1 MTGPLA
7 AVRDFFVAPPVHG
20 RAATARPV
28 PVPPS
33 FAVLGE
39 RREAVAVASGLVLA
53 SGAGPG
59 LVCVWPAGEV
69 RPRLPATARARRA
82 AARLE
87 ARGVTALAGGRLVG
101 VPLPGPAAEAV
112 AVCQRA
118 AAALGIATAVALAG
132 PRDDDL
138 DALLALQ
145 DAVVLVTARVRGLPA
160 GQAGGRRAGGDAGPG
175 GDGACTVGSRLRA
188 RGRRGDRPARP
199 SLRARTG
206 ALVPEDVA
214 RWPAAV

>member
-1 MTGPLA
+1 VTGPLA

-20 RAATARPV
+20 RAAIARPA
-28 PVPPS
+28 PAPPS

-69 RPRLPATARARRA
+69 RPRFPATARARRA

-87 ARGVTALAGGRLVG
+87 ARGVTAFAGGRLVG

-118 AAALGIATAVALAG
+118 AAAAGIATAVALAG

-145 DAVVLVTARVRGLPA
+145 DAVVLVTARAADSPLVRLAVAGLSDTPA
-160 GQAGGRRAGGDAGPG
+160 PVVTVPAPSAPVCALAAAGLVAPPALRSALEPALACRRA
-175 GDGACTVGSRLRA
+175 
-188 RGRRGDRPARP
+188 
-199 SLRARTG
+199 
-206 ALVPEDVA
+206 
-214 RWPAAV
+214 

>member
-7 AVRDFFVAPPVHG
+7 AVRDFFVAPPVQAHG
-20 RAATARPV
+20 STARPAR
-28 PVPPS
+28 VPPA
-33 FAVLGE
+33 FAVLGQ
-39 RREAVAVASGLVLA
+39 RGEAVAVASGLVLA

-59 LVCVWPAGEV
+59 LVCVWPPGDV
-69 RPRLPATARARRA
+69 RPRAPATARARRL

-112 AVCQRA
+112 AVSQRA
-118 AAALGIATAVALAG
+118 VAAAGVATAVVLAG

-145 DAVVLVTARVRGLPA
+145 DAVVLVTARAADSALVRLAVAGLAETPAPVATVPAPSGPVRALAAAGLIALPA
-160 GQAGGRRAGGDAGPG
+160 
-175 GDGACTVGSRLRA
+175 LRSA
-188 RGRRGDRPARP
+188 LAPALLCP
-199 SLRARTG
+199 RT
-206 ALVPEDVA
+206 
-214 RWPAAV
+214 

>member
-1 MTGPLA
+1 MTGPLS
-7 AVRDFFVAPPVHG
+7 AVRDFFVAPPIHG
-20 RAATARPV
+20 RVTTARPA

-53 SGAGPG
+53 SGAGGG
-59 LVCVWPAGEV
+59 LVCVWPAEDV
-69 RPRLPATARARRA
+69 RPRLPATARARRV

-87 ARGVTALAGGRLVG
+87 ARGVRALAAGRLVG

-112 AVCQRA
+112 AVSQRA
-118 AAALGIATAVALAG
+118 AAAVDTATAVVLAG

-145 DAVVLVTARVRGLPA
+145 DAVVLVTARAADSPLVRLAVAGLAETPAPVVTVPAPSGPVRALAGAGLIALPA
-160 GQAGGRRAGGDAGPG
+160 
-175 GDGACTVGSRLRA
+175 LRSA
-188 RGRRGDRPARP
+188 LEPALLCP
-199 SLRARTG
+199 RT
-206 ALVPEDVA
+206 
-214 RWPAAV
+214 

>member
-7 AVRDFFVAPPVHG
+7 AVRDFFVAPPVHA
-20 RAATARPV
+20 RAATARPR

-53 SGAGPG
+53 SGVGPG
-59 LVCVWPAGEV
+59 LVCVWPPGDV
-69 RPRLPATARARRA
+69 RPRPPATARARRL

-112 AVCQRA
+112 AVSQRA
-118 AAALGIATAVALAG
+118 VAAAGVATAVVLAG

-138 DALLALQ
+138 DALLVLQ
-145 DAVVLVTARVRGLPA
+145 DAVVLVLREPVESPLVRLAISGLANAAGPVVTVAAPSGPGRGLATAGLVAPPA
-160 GQAGGRRAGGDAGPG
+160 
-175 GDGACTVGSRLRA
+175 LRSA
-188 RGRRGDRPARP
+188 LAPA
-199 SLRARTG
+199 LA
-206 ALVPEDVA
+206 AVA
-214 RWPAAV
+214 R